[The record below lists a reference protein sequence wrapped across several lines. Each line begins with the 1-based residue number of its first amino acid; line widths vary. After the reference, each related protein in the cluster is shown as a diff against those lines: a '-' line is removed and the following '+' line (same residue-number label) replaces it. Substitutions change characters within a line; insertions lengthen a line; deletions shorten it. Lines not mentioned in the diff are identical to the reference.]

1 MPLHFVAG
9 KPPAQGAPLLV
20 LLHGYGSDEEDLTGL
35 APALDPRFHIVSVRA
50 PIPLP
55 EGGFA
60 WFPLAMTDRG
70 LAVSFEEAEAAR
82 DQMCELLVA
91 LQQRYDAS
99 GRTLLLGFSQ
109 GAGMALSSGM
119 QLPGTLA
126 GIAFLSG
133 LFLPEMVPEG
143 AAVDSL
149 DDMPFFMSHGRF
161 DPLIPIARGRESR
174 DMLAGLPLRMVYNEY
189 AMGHE
194 INPECLRDLGEWLKN
209 RADDLEGAGR

>member
-1 MPLHFVAG
+1 MPLPFVEG
-9 KPPAQGAPLLV
+9 EPPAQGAPLLV
-20 LLHGYGSDEEDLTGL
+20 LLHGYGSDEKDLMGL
-35 APALDPRFHIVSVRA
+35 ATVIDSRFHVVSVRA

-82 DQMCELLVA
+82 EQVCELLVA

-109 GAGMALSSGM
+109 GAGMALYSG
-119 QLPGTLA
+119 LRIPETIG

-133 LFLPEMVPEG
+133 LFLAEMVPDRG
-143 AAVDSL
+143 AGDSL
-149 DDMPFFMSHGRF
+149 NGIPVFMSHGQF

-174 DMLAGLPLRMVYNEY
+174 DMLAGLRMGIVYNEY

-194 INPECLRDLGEWLKN
+194 INAECLRDLKGWLRN
-209 RADDLEGAGR
+209 RADDLGGAGQ